1 MLAPRPAPPSGRA
14 EGSGS
19 APPGGQASGGD
30 PNPGNRTTSMSADVD
45 STAQTA
51 PRASSYSYEE
61 LLACGRGELFGAGNA
76 QLPLPP
82 MLMFDRIVQITSE
95 GGAHGKGHVR
105 AEFDIRPDLWFFPC
119 HFKGDP
125 VMPGCLGLDAL
136 WQLVGF
142 YLGWLG
148 SPGRGRALGVG
159 EVKFTDQ
166 VLPTVRQVVYGV
178 DLKRVRQG
186 KLVLGIA
193 DGWLEADG
201 KRIYEA
207 QDLRVALFQS

>member
-1 MLAPRPAPPSGRA
+1 M
-14 EGSGS
+14 
-19 APPGGQASGGD
+19 GD
-30 PNPGNRTTSMSADVD
+30 QR
-45 STAQTA
+45 
-51 PRASSYSYEE
+51 SSFEYED
-61 LLACGRGELFGAGNA
+61 LLACGRGELFGPGNA

-82 MLMFDRIVQITSE
+82 MLMFDRIAEISE
-95 GGAHGKGHVR
+95 TGGANGKGVIR
-105 AEFDIRPDLWFFPC
+105 AELEVRPDLWFFSC
-119 HFKGDP
+119 HFQGDP

-159 EVKFTDQ
+159 EVKFVDQ
-166 VLPTVRQVVYGV
+166 VLPSVKKVVYGV
-178 DLKRVRQG
+178 DLKRVFRG

-207 QDLRVALFQS
+207 KDLRVGLFKPETAA